1 MKIAVV
7 TSYFRRSNHPYGGN
21 SAFHTLRFLK
31 RHAEI
36 EVICPLAAYPK
47 VSCLAPKT
55 YERPDLTYR
64 PPELKTSYF
73 EYPAIPI
80 ASRPLNGRTCAR
92 LLLPYLRAF
101 QPDLILSYWIYP
113 DGYSAVRVGQILGV
127 PAIVGAI
134 GSDVRRR
141 NDPVTRYLVRK
152 TMLEAAGVITVSE
165 ELRQRAIALGIPPG
179 KVTTIL
185 NGCDASV
192 FYPGDRDQARR
203 LVSCDGNGEL
213 ILYVGNLI
221 RSKGLA
227 ELMDA
232 FSGLLKSR
240 PGVRLALIGKGAYGE
255 TILRRAAAAG
265 VGDRLMM
272 LGHQGSTTVA
282 HWMRAADVF
291 CLPSYSEGCA
301 NVIIEALVCGRPVV
315 ATNVGGIPELI
326 DESCGIL
333 VPAHDSGQ
341 LQLALQAALSRQW
354 DTNRIARQFKRS
366 WEDVADETL
375 AVCRKVLDSA
385 RKPDAIIAS

>member
-1 MKIAVV
+1 
-7 TSYFRRSNHPYGGN
+7 
-21 SAFHTLRFLK
+21 
-31 RHAEI
+31 
-36 EVICPLAAYPK
+36 
-47 VSCLAPKT
+47 
-55 YERPDLTYR
+55 
-64 PPELKTSYF
+64 
-73 EYPAIPI
+73 
-80 ASRPLNGRTCAR
+80 
-92 LLLPYLRAF
+92 
-101 QPDLILSYWIYP
+101 
-113 DGYSAVRVGQILGV
+113 
-127 PAIVGAI
+127 
-134 GSDVRRR
+134 
-141 NDPVTRYLVRK
+141 
-152 TMLEAAGVITVSE
+152 MLEAAGVITVSE